1 MSACKHLTWVQ
12 LAGEREIF
20 IQDEG
25 RLRRLLCD
33 LENPKGQRPTLLFF
47 IGGKAKTTALRELFP
62 YNNIRRG
69 RHDGLANLRLESTSV
84 KSDHPIL
91 FADSEVAFTVPSTV
105 HYTTCHESFKYK
117 LQWIDP
123 PPDFTCADLIHARL
137 FFLFTD
143 IICMF
148 ADDFPTLAAVVARL
162 KAWAAAG
169 AAASFPALR
178 PRVIIVVREDEA
190 SATFNVLQ
198 AQDLRFNLHQQD
210 LIQYFSSILVLYL
223 AGAEISPL
231 ARYRRLKEVLLRHAD
246 EIRQIRRDSH
256 CLFSAVHLSRFMH
269 EAVRH
274 VAHSVQLTF
283 PFIKISR
290 QKNEVRQDYRD
301 HILRFLRLGVQHRI
315 PDRDIT
321 SYIASSMLMD
331 AYPPGMHGDNPLF

>member
-1 MSACKHLTWVQ
+1 MSTCKHLAWVQ

-25 RLRRLLCD
+25 RLRRLLCE
-33 LENPKGQRPTLLFF
+33 LENPKEQRPTLLFF
-47 IGGKAKTTALRELFP
+47 IGGKAKNNALRELFP

-84 KSDHPIL
+84 KSNHPIL
-91 FADSEVAFTVPSTV
+91 FADSEFAYTIPSTV
-105 HYTTCHESFKYK
+105 HYTTCHETFKYNI
-117 LQWIDP
+117 QWTLP
-123 PPDFTCADLIHARL
+123 PEFTYADLIHARL
-137 FFLFTD
+137 FFAFTD
-143 IICMF
+143 VICMF
-148 ADDFPTLAAVVARL
+148 ADDFPTLTAVVARL
-162 KAWAAAG
+162 KTWAAAG

-210 LIQYFSSILVLYL
+210 LIQYYSSILVLYL

-246 EIRQIRRDSH
+246 EIRQIRRKSH
-256 CLFSAVHLSRFMH
+256 CLFSAVHLRRFMH

-274 VAHSVQLTF
+274 VAHSIQLTF
-283 PFIKISR
+283 PLIHISR
-290 QKNEVRQDYRD
+290 QKNEVRQDYRE

-321 SYIASSMLMD
+321 SYIASSMFMD
-331 AYPPGMHGDNPLF
+331 AFPPGMHGEDPSF